1 MNEAYGAQRYRE
13 ACALLPERMR
23 YAALS
28 IPPAEQA
35 ETEEIRLRRF
45 LYLTTP
51 AGERRVR
58 GVQVEPGD
66 LEYVLDAVTGYSR
79 YTAAATIPQGFLT
92 AQGGFRVGLC
102 GTAILEGQA
111 VTSFRDLSSL
121 SIRIPREQIG
131 LADQVLPAL
140 WEDGRL
146 LSTLILSPPGGGKT
160 TLLRDLVRS
169 LSDDRGVRV
178 SLVDERGEL
187 AAVYLG
193 RPQLQVGLHTDVMD
207 ACPKAI
213 AIPALL
219 RAMNPQVIA
228 VDEVALRADVEAME
242 RAVNAGASLL
252 ATVHGESVK
261 ELWRKPLF
269 AGLLELGVFRRAVV
283 ISRRNGERR
292 YAVEDLGP

>member
-1 MNEAYGAQRYRE
+1 M
-13 ACALLPERMR
+13 
-23 YAALS
+23 
-28 IPPAEQA
+28 
-35 ETEEIRLRRF
+35 
-45 LYLTTP
+45 
-51 AGERRVR
+51 
-58 GVQVEPGD
+58 
-66 LEYVLDAVTGYSR
+66 
-79 YTAAATIPQGFLT
+79 
-92 AQGGFRVGLC
+92 
-102 GTAILEGQA
+102 
-111 VTSFRDLSSL
+111 TSFRDLSSL

-146 LSTLILSPPGGGKT
+146 LPTLILSPPGGGKT